1 MTKSAIFSLLPVRA
15 TSTVA
20 SVRIAKWLSNTLNIP
35 LYDDA
40 KILQEDQLDNLFI
53 VNGSTAFCK
62 HLAELSIYI
71 PTSRNVIWVQN
82 DYTLPPPKAESMA
95 LSPFRRAFADRHLV
109 PHYWTTC
116 RENALLTDHSA
127 WINWNVLGY
136 DTTTPQQW
144 VPHHQGSDYFYYGA
158 YRIRRENEFAYMVRA
173 AGSVTVSSTS
183 KNFDNFHG
191 FNRIEPIRAFLHREL
206 ASHGVGIYCQ
216 DDRSAGADHC
226 PATRFYEMLS
236 AGLPMVFTPGCVETL
251 GRYGYDVSPYVLTK
265 ERRTAIL
272 SVAEEIQMQQHMDW
286 SSDFLTPLTKQVK
299 TLYDAL
305 D

>member
-62 HLAELSIYI
+62 HLAELSLYI
-71 PTSRNVIWVQN
+71 PTTRNVIWVQN

-116 RENALLTDHSA
+116 RENSTLTDHSA
-127 WINWNVLGY
+127 WVNWNVLGY
-136 DTTTPQQW
+136 DTSTPQSKA
-144 VPHHQGSDYFYYGA
+144 HQGTDYFYYGA
-158 YRIRRENEFAYMVRA
+158 YRVRREKEFAYIADA

-183 KNFDNFHG
+183 KNFDNFFG
-191 FNRIEPIRAFLHREL
+191 FNRIDPIRALLHREL
-206 ASHGVGIYCQ
+206 ASHGLGIYCQ
-216 DDRSAGADHC
+216 DDRSASADHC

-251 GRYGYDVSPYVLTK
+251 GRYGYDVSPYVLTR
-265 ERRTAIL
+265 ERRLPLLA
-272 SVAEEIQMQQHMDW
+272 AREEIAADQMIEW
-286 SSDFLTPLTKQVK
+286 SGPYVDTLTQQVK
-299 TLYDAL
+299 ALYDAL